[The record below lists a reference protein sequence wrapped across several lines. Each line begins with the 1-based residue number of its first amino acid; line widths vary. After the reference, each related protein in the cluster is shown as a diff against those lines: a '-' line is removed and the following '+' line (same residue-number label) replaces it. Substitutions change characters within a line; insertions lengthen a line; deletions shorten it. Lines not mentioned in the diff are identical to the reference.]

1 MFSGLDAMT
10 ARSCFDTLIEQWHS
24 LADQIFVL
32 GNGGRMKASERLESF
47 KRSSPDNIEA
57 VKVGTDFEERAE
69 QDSQHE
75 SGHGK
80 IERAVKILSK
90 SLAGIH
96 NQDHSGITCRS
107 WAPLSYS
114 FLGFSLYCISVP
126 TPYNN
131 LGRWVGVFTGDLNLV
146 DLGLPLSF
154 LLTSE
159 KIALVIPEVVLTC
172 IASGY
177 LAIAIPFLA
186 GILYLVQRVY
196 LRSSRQLR
204 ILELELKAPLFS
216 NFLSTYS
223 GLTTIR
229 AFSWMSNME
238 SQNMTLLDISQ
249 RPYYLLFCL
258 QRWLTLVLD
267 LCTAGLATLLMALAV
282 ILRDKLDPGYLGVA
296 LVSVMN
302 FGQIVSAL
310 ITNWTNL
317 ETSLG
322 SVDRISHYLNDAPSE
337 DTNRDDGFTSLQTNW
352 ISGGEVAMENVIA
365 YHGNQLVL
373 NDINL
378 VFRAG
383 TKTAICGR
391 TGSGKSTLL
400 GLILRISEYGSGVIT
415 IDGVDVSS
423 ISPDLV
429 RNAVVGL
436 PQDGLFLDGT
446 VRYNLDPFKKHLDDD
461 QPLLVV
467 LAKIGLTDLFE
478 SRGGL
483 HAELDVD
490 WLSAGQR
497 QLFCL
502 ARAMLRKSKVLLMD
516 ESTSNLD
523 QETEKLVNKLI
534 TDEFED
540 WTVVAVT
547 HRPESVAALESGFDM
562 VVVLENGRAV
572 EVDTPGRLLAK
583 DDGTFCKLVKLRHAS

>member
-1 MFSGLDAMT
+1 MKIYWRSQPGRSRT
-10 ARSCFDTLIEQWHS
+10 ASQL
-24 LADQIFVL
+24 
-32 GNGGRMKASERLESF
+32 
-47 KRSSPDNIEA
+47 SPHVRKDCSI
-57 VKVGTDFEERAE
+57 
-69 QDSQHE
+69 
-75 SGHGK
+75 
-80 IERAVKILSK
+80 
-90 SLAGIH
+90 
-96 NQDHSGITCRS
+96 
-107 WAPLSYS
+107 
-114 FLGFSLYCISVP
+114 
-126 TPYNN
+126 
-131 LGRWVGVFTGDLNLV
+131 
-146 DLGLPLSF
+146 
-154 LLTSE
+154 
-159 KIALVIPEVVLTC
+159 
-172 IASGY
+172 
-177 LAIAIPFLA
+177 IPFLA

-282 ILRDKLDPGYLGVA
+282 ILRDKMDPGYLGVA
-296 LVSVMN
+296 LVGVMN

-322 SVDRISHYLNDAPSE
+322 SVDRILHYLNDAPSE
-337 DTNRDDGFTSLQTNW
+337 DTNRDDGFTSQELQTNW
-352 ISGGEVAMENVIA
+352 ISGGEVVMENVIA

-446 VRYNLDPFKKHLDDD
+446 VRDNLDPFKEHLGDD

-483 HAELDVD
+483 DAELDVD

-516 ESTSNLD
+516 ESTSSLD

-534 TDEFED
+534 TNEFKD

-547 HRPESVAALESGFDM
+547 HRPESVAALGSGFDM
-562 VVVLENGRAV
+562 VVVLEDGRAV

-583 DDGTFCKLVKLRHAS
+583 DNGTFCKLVKLRHAS